1 MIIDKIKQIFK
12 IPDLKKSI
20 FFVLGMIVI
29 FRFAAHI
36 PMPGVDV
43 RALKDFFGS
52 NQFLGLMNMFSGG
65 GMENFS
71 VVMLGIA
78 PYITAAIIIELLTVV
93 VPKLE
98 ELTKEGESGYQKI
111 NQYTRLLTVPLAIM
125 QSIGMIALLRQ
136 SSRNIIGN
144 IGTFQLITTIA
155 TITAGTIFMMWIG
168 ELISEKQIGNGIS
181 LLIFA
186 GIVSH
191 LPEAI
196 KRTIAVSYGNVTL
209 ELLMSFAILLA
220 ITVFMIVAI
229 IIVTEGYRKLS
240 ISYARQIRSNKTYG
254 GMDSH
259 LPIKVNQS
267 GMIPIIFAVSIIVF
281 PPMVAE
287 FFKNAKAS
295 FIANSANFITSLF
308 QNQIFYIVFFFL
320 LVVGF
325 TYFYTSIIFHP
336 DQMAENLQRQGAF
349 IPGIRPG
356 KPTADHISYVNSRIM
371 LGGAL
376 FLGFVAVLPLMLQP
390 FLDFKNLMVS
400 GASLLIIV
408 GVVIEIMEAIN
419 AQLVMR
425 EYEEL

>member
-1 MIIDKIKQIFK
+1 MIIEKIKQIFK

-20 FFVLGMIVI
+20 LFVLGMIVI

-43 RALKDFFGS
+43 SALKDFFGS

-65 GMENFS
+65 GMTNFS

-93 VPKLE
+93 IPKLE
-98 ELTKEGESGYQKI
+98 ELSKEGEFGYQKI

-136 SSRNIIGN
+136 SSRNIIGDM
-144 IGTFQLITTIA
+144 GTFQLITTIA
-155 TITAGTIFMMWIG
+155 TITAGTMFMMWIG

-191 LPEAI
+191 LPQAI
-196 KRTIAVSYGNVTL
+196 QRTAAVAWGNVTL
-209 ELLMSFAILLA
+209 DFLISLAILLA
-220 ITVFMIVAI
+220 ITIFMIIAI
-229 IIVTEGYRKLS
+229 IIVTEGYRKLA

-267 GMIPIIFAVSIIVF
+267 GMIPIIFAVSVIVF

-287 FFKNAKAS
+287 FFKNTHTA
-295 FIANSANFITSLF
+295 FIANSAHFVTSLF
-308 QNQIFYIVFFFL
+308 QNQIFYIIFFFL
-320 LVVGF
+320 LVLGF

-356 KPTADHISYVNSRIM
+356 KPTADYINYVNSRIM
-371 LGGAL
+371 LGGAI
-376 FLGFVAVLPLMLQP
+376 FLGFVAVLPLLLQP

>member
-1 MIIDKIKQIFK
+1 MIVDKIKQIFK

-20 FFVLGMIVI
+20 LFVLGMIVV

-43 RALKDFFGS
+43 RALKDLFGS

-65 GMENFS
+65 GMTNFS

-98 ELTKEGESGYQKI
+98 ELSKEGESGYQKI

-125 QSIGMIALLRQ
+125 QSVGMIALLRQ
-136 SSRNIIGN
+136 SSRNIIGDM
-144 IGTFQLITTIA
+144 GTFQLITTIA

-168 ELISEKQIGNGIS
+168 ELISEKQVGNGIS

-196 KRTIAVSYGNVTL
+196 KQTIAVTWGNVTL
-209 ELLMSFAILLA
+209 DFLISLAVLFAIT
-220 ITVFMIVAI
+220 IFMIIAI
-229 IIVTEGYRKLS
+229 IVVTEGYRKLA

-267 GMIPIIFAVSIIVF
+267 GMIPIIFAVSVIIF

-287 FFKNAKAS
+287 FLKNARTA
-295 FIANSANFITSLF
+295 FIVNSAHFVTSLF
-308 QNQIFYIVFFFL
+308 QNQIFYIIFFFL

-356 KPTADHISYVNSRIM
+356 KPTADYITYVNSRIM
-371 LGGAL
+371 LGGAI

>member
-1 MIIDKIKQIFK
+1 MIVDKIKQIFK

-20 FFVLGMIVI
+20 LFVLGMIVI

-36 PMPGVDV
+36 PMPGVDIS
-43 RALKDFFGS
+43 ALKNFFGS

-65 GMENFS
+65 GMTNFS

-98 ELTKEGESGYQKI
+98 EISKEGESGYQKI
-111 NQYTRLLTVPLAIM
+111 NQYTMLLTVPLAIM

-144 IGTFQLITTIA
+144 MGTFQLITTIA

-196 KRTIAVSYGNVTL
+196 QQTIAVSWGNITL
-209 ELLMSFAILLA
+209 EFLISLAILLA
-220 ITVFMIVAI
+220 ITIFMIVAI
-229 IIVTEGYRKLS
+229 IIVTEGYRKLA

-267 GMIPIIFAVSIIVF
+267 GMIPIIFAISVIVF
-281 PPMVAE
+281 PPMIAQ
-287 FFKNAKAS
+287 FFKNAHTA

-308 QNQIFYIVFFFL
+308 QNQIFYIIFFFL
-320 LVVGF
+320 LVLGF

-356 KPTADHISYVNSRIM
+356 KPTADHINYVNSRIM
-371 LGGAL
+371 LGGAM